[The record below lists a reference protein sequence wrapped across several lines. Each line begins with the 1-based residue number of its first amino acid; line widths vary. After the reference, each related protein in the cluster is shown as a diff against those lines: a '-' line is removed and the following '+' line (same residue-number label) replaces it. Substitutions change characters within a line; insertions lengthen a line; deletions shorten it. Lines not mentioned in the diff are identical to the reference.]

1 MSRDIK
7 QGTNISQS
15 KGTEI
20 IQSVLL
26 SLWNDVRNQ
35 YQKIFENNPHIF
47 QYNVTLPR
55 KIFDLVSESLK
66 KVKRL
71 KKSQRVIAGKKA
83 FR

>member
-35 YQKIFENNPHIF
+35 YQKIFENNPNF
-47 QYNVTLPR
+47 LTCKN
-55 KIFDLVSESLK
+55 
-66 KVKRL
+66 
-71 KKSQRVIAGKKA
+71 
-83 FR
+83 